1 MDDITR
7 ALRDAW
13 KRIGPS
19 LRSNPTELNKR
30 LARLDSVQLQ
40 SPPRAWCFAI
50 RASDTRL
57 AQFLE
62 RDVTD
67 THAAH
72 DIHLTTR
79 DLEQLAAPV
88 RLPRGGA
95 RVTDVARELGTT
107 RRGLLD
113 ARLNGTFTTRH
124 VAGLGGVGGKP
135 RPILSTD
142 RPLDR
147 AARSFALA
155 DRAWSITAAHAPG
168 RIPPGLRVTLT
179 RVPHMHSRTPRD
191 TDRDPRDLHPEHPLN
206 DPPAPRGKSKRL
218 PPPQKDYVW
227 YKWKGDDFVGY
238 DWRASNPDI
247 AGQHFKHQR
256 DIAQIRERQRKHR
269 AEHPK
274 PWRGA
279 GSEQFRGW
287 RWLCPR
293 CGRKVNLLFLP
304 LPRVHLLGAVN
315 LKKPGARSQEPVGGE
330 RETGRYGEGETK
342 RATNLLSPLPGRE
355 RVRVRVG
362 RGGSDRADCETSFAC
377 EKCHK
382 IRRVSRCDPNAW
394 NEIVTYLSAGLLYGR
409 EVERPAW
416 FPKGQRA
423 DRFLETRGG
432 AAALPGGLSCDGD
445 EVLLPSSS
453 TGRKIKYTPRP
464 TRAPSARVPQIER
477 MLLAG
482 MSFQDIAK
490 TLSLSKG
497 TILWHAQQVYKH
509 HGVRT
514 LVELARKLNHLELV
528 EGHRGSQ
535 TPEIRRRLLAG
546 ETVKEINTAL
556 NCGLTMIY
564 NQRQHLRKQGVILRD
579 ARAAN
584 GGRRQ
589 ALSYD

>member
-1 MDDITR
+1 
-7 ALRDAW
+7 
-13 KRIGPS
+13 
-19 LRSNPTELNKR
+19 
-30 LARLDSVQLQ
+30 
-40 SPPRAWCFAI
+40 
-50 RASDTRL
+50 
-57 AQFLE
+57 
-62 RDVTD
+62 
-67 THAAH
+67 
-72 DIHLTTR
+72 
-79 DLEQLAAPV
+79 
-88 RLPRGGA
+88 
-95 RVTDVARELGTT
+95 VTDVARQLGTT

-113 ARLNGTFTTRH
+113 ARLNGTFSTRH

-147 AARSFALA
+147 AARSFLLA
-155 DRAWSITAAHAPG
+155 DRAWSDTSAHAPG

-179 RVPHMHSRTPRD
+179 RVPLMHSRTPRD
-191 TDRDPRDLHPEHPLN
+191 FDRDPHDLHPEHPLN

-238 DWRASNPDI
+238 DWRANNPQI

-256 DIAQIRERQRKHR
+256 ELAQIRERKRQHR
-269 AEHPK
+269 AENPK
-274 PWRGA
+274 PSRGA
-279 GSEQFRGW
+279 GSEMFRGW

-304 LPRVHLLGAVN
+304 LPRVHLLGRIN
-315 LKKPGARSQEPVGGE
+315 SELRMMNDEKKAK
-330 RETGRYGEGETK
+330 TTK
-342 RATNLLSPLPGRE
+342 PTSDSSFSIHHSSFLPS
-355 RVRVRVG
+355 
-362 RGGSDRADCETSFAC
+362 GSSFIIPNSSFAC

-394 NEIVTYLSAGLLYGR
+394 NEIVTWLSAGLLYGR

-416 FPKGQRA
+416 FPKAQRA
-423 DRFLETRGG
+423 DRVLSVRTRREGAGDVQAPTTRGR

-445 EVLLPSSS
+445 EILLPDRA

-464 TRAPSARVPQIER
+464 TRAPSARRPQIER

-482 MSFQDIAK
+482 MSFKSIAAE
-490 TLSLSKG
+490 LGLAKG

-509 HGVRT
+509 HHVRT
-514 LVELARKLNHLELV
+514 LVELAHKLNHPELV